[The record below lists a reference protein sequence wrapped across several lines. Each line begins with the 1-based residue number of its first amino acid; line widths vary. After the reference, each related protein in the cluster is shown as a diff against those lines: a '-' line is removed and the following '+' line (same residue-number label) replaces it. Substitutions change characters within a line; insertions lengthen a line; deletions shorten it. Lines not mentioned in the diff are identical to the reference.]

1 MPSHPLRRHTILVG
15 LAGVIA
21 FGAAGGVATA
31 ATPGTV
37 LLKQESP
44 RSKTVTTTTV
54 FNGRTVTA
62 GLGVFHLQLTPQGQP
77 TISAEGFCDDPL
89 VGINGGV
96 TYPISIQDLTDDPAL
111 DGANYR
117 AAAYL
122 IRTVDARLAAAADQ
136 SLESGATQIAVWQ
149 LGGRILATNPTNDP
163 VMNARAA
170 ALRAL
175 ALSATAVAPGATA
188 GASAC
193 AGTGT
198 VDVTISGAA
207 GTLGTV
213 TVSSGSAVASNSQ
226 VVLDAT
232 GHATVHI
239 TASAA
244 GQSVVRVQLA
254 TGKLVRAARTGT
266 NGPQQTVMVIP
277 ATTEFNVPVTFTDC
291 TPAPN
296 PGPGS
301 TPSATPPRRPGV
313 TPQSTPVT
321 PGTQTPQGGTGTPG
335 GSGTVPAVV
344 QKPGLKVVKTGLL
357 STHGR
362 GDTASGSP
370 TPATPPTALPG
381 GVRPGPGGPVRA
393 PQLRHGRAPAE
404 RRGHLHAG
412 RPQARP
418 EPTVRGG
425 APRNGQPGGQGLQ
438 RGRRARH
445 RRHRRR
451 RAHLGAVHGVHH
463 AEGHPGA
470 HPRAGRHRLSTP
482 HRGTHVTGAAGWP
495 PPFAFRRD
503 EPAAA

>member
-1 MPSHPLRRHTILVG
+1 MPSHPLRRHPILVG

-149 LGGRILATNPTNDP
+149 LGGRILAVNPTNDP

-301 TPSATPPRRPGV
+301 TPSGNPTPAPGL

-344 QKPGLKVVKTGLL
+344 QKPGLKVVKTGPRSARMGAALTYRIRL
-357 STHGR
+357 TNTGNTTLHSLVVSDPVPAGLFVPRNSATAARLQNGAVTFMPGDLKPGQSRLFVVGLRAMGNRVGKVCNVADVRGTDGTDADAPISAQSTACTTLKG
-362 GDTASGSP
+362 
-370 TPATPPTALPG
+370 TPAPI
-381 GVRPGPGGPVRA
+381 
-393 PQLRHGRAPAE
+393 HAPA
-404 RRGHLHAG
+404 
-412 RPQARP
+412 
-418 EPTVRGG
+418 
-425 APRNGQPGGQGLQ
+425 
-438 RGRRARH
+438 
-445 RRHRRR
+445 
-451 RAHLGAVHGVHH
+451 
-463 AEGHPGA
+463 
-470 HPRAGRHRLSTP
+470 
-482 HRGTHVTGAAGWP
+482 VTG
-495 PPFAFRRD
+495 
-503 EPAAA
+503 